1 MGIQDIILK
10 NSEEFARIIATLMK
24 SKSALHWDKALLI
37 IQENRDDMLWHAMNK
52 EPFPSEE
59 NKLEAMEFLIR
70 LRFHELD
77 ILKSQGNNIVEENK
91 QLQDIIS
98 KFTALHPENFYFEL
112 EGMKQKLK
120 NYW

>member
-24 SKSALHWDKALLI
+24 SKSALHWDKALLL
-37 IQENRDDMLWHAMNK
+37 IQENREDLLWHAMNQ
-52 EPFPSEE
+52 EPFPSDE
-59 NKLEAMEFLIR
+59 NKIEVMEFLIR

-77 ILKSQGNNIVEENK
+77 ILKIKGKEIDDEKNK
-91 QLQDIIS
+91 LQNIIS

-120 NYW
+120 SL